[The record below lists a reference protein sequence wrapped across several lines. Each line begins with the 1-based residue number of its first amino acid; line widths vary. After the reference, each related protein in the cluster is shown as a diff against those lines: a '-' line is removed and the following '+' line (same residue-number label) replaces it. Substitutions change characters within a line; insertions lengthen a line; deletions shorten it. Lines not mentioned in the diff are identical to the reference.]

1 MTSLIMPTRRSNLVR
16 KLFVGLALI
25 LIIALFAVHHQQD
38 NLAKGL
44 SLRGQ
49 AQAVSDVRL
58 LQDLTFVDE
67 KGQRQSEQEIFDEV
81 FRLIEAAERLI
92 VLDMFLFNDFQG
104 SAREDTRALSGELT
118 DALINRKRTMP
129 DLKIVVISDPVNTVY
144 GGLKSTHFD
153 ALRAAGIEV
162 IETNLDALRDSNLLY
177 SALWRLLIKP
187 YGNAVGASTL
197 PNPFGP
203 GEVSL
208 RSWLRL
214 VNFKAN
220 HRKLLV
226 ADSGDTWSALVS
238 SANPHDGSSAHGNMA
253 LVFSGLAV
261 GDLLQSERV
270 VARLSGADFT
280 LPELSAAPPTSARA
294 TIRVLTES
302 KIKQAALE
310 NIRLAGDRDAIS
322 LQMFYLSD
330 RDIIQALIDA
340 SARGASVRAL
350 LDPNKDAFGRSKNGI
365 PNRQSGLE
373 LQRAGIDVRWCD
385 THGEQCHAK
394 TLITHY
400 ASGESRMLT
409 GSANFTRRNLQDYNL
424 ETDVLLVADRSH
436 PVMERASALFEQRW
450 HNRDGR
456 VFSTAFETYK
466 DESLWRYWLYRF
478 MEASGMSTF

>member
-1 MTSLIMPTRRSNLVR
+1 MPKRQSTRFR
-16 KLFVGLALI
+16 KLFVGLVLV
-25 LIIALFAVHHQQD
+25 LIIALFAVHYQQD
-38 NLAKGL
+38 NLPKGL

-49 AQAVSDVRL
+49 AHPVSDVRL
-58 LQDLTFVDE
+58 LQDLTYLDE

-81 FRLIEAAERLI
+81 FRLIDAAERLI

-104 SAREDTRALSGELT
+104 SARENTRALSGELT
-118 DALINRKRTMP
+118 DALINRKQTMP

-144 GGLKSTHFD
+144 GGLKSKHFE
-153 ALRAAGIEV
+153 ALRAAGVELV
-162 IETNLDALRDSNLLY
+162 ETNLNALRDSNTVY

-187 YGNAVGASTL
+187 FGNAAGASTL

-226 ADSGDTWSALVS
+226 ADNGKAWSGLVS

-253 LVFSGLAV
+253 LVFNGLAV

-270 VARLSGADFT
+270 VARLSGADFA
-280 LPELSAAPPTSARA
+280 LPEISAAPLASAHA
-294 TIRVLTES
+294 TLRVLTES
-302 KIKQAALE
+302 RIKQAALE
-310 NIRLAGDRDAIS
+310 NIRLAGDGDAIS

-330 RDIIQALIDA
+330 RDIIQALSDA

-394 TLITHY
+394 TLMTHY
-400 ASGESRMLT
+400 ASGQSRMLI

-424 ETDVLLVADRSH
+424 ETDVLLVADRTHS
-436 PVMERASALFEQRW
+436 VIERASALFEQRW

-456 VFSTAFETYK
+456 VFSTDFETYK
-466 DESLWRYWLYRF
+466 DTSLWRYWLYRF